1 MSRAKLRN
9 VWSHLPAWGALLL
22 GGGAL
27 ISSAQADVKQQSPS
41 RSDLGAHEVVL
52 KIDGDNIL
60 ISRDGSNFEMLRLG
74 DTLEASH
81 LRKLLRDEAS
91 DGRSI
96 TVPVG
101 AMIVASGG
109 ASGRGSGWKAAQQP
123 NSRLPAKK
131 ESGK

>member
-27 ISSAQADVKQQSPS
+27 ISSAQADVKQQPPNQ
-41 RSDLGAHEVVL
+41 SDLGAHEVVL
-52 KIDGDNIL
+52 KVDGDTIL
-60 ISRDGSNFEMLRLG
+60 ISQDGSNFETLRLG
-74 DTLEASH
+74 DTPEALH

-91 DGRSI
+91 DGQSI

-101 AMIVASGG
+101 SMIVASGG
-109 ASGRGSGWKAAQQP
+109 ASGRGSGWKPAQQP
-123 NSRLPAKK
+123 TSRLPSKK